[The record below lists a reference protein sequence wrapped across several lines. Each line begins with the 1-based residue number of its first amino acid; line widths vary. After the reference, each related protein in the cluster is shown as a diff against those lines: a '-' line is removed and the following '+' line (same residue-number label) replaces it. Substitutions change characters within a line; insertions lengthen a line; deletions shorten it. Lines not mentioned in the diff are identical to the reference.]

1 MERAPVFRE
10 VGKRAEHP
18 AAEIADR
25 AALVQ
30 RPVVSQGVPA
40 LERLVADRAAQS
52 GRGDTCR
59 AQQQRV
65 RIAAQ
70 HQSLEPPDH
79 ANEAGH
85 ARQPTGM
92 SSRDWPSIICQP
104 A

>member
-30 RPVVSQGVPA
+30 RSVISQRVPA
-40 LERLVADRAAQS
+40 LERLVADRAAQA

-65 RIAAQ
+65 RIAARRGRVGFVPNGK
-70 HQSLEPPDH
+70 SACYGKLTPCSC
-79 ANEAGH
+79 AAL
-85 ARQPTGM
+85 T
-92 SSRDWPSIICQP
+92 
-104 A
+104 